1 VTTVGGVVS
10 GLHGAKALVH
20 AILNDRNYSKSLR
33 ELKRELNLH
42 LLVRQVLNRFNEE
55 DYDELLGMING
66 GVKTILEE
74 WTRDELA
81 QCFLRLIWTE
91 PRLIT
96 IGAKAL
102 LKSLL

>member
-1 VTTVGGVVS
+1 M
-10 GLHGAKALVH
+10 HGAKALVH